1 MRITELSLP
10 HGWDD
15 ITAEWMTAALAHHHP
30 DAVVDDVTVALRDD
44 GTNRRARLGLTY
56 SAGSGPATVFAK
68 AVDPEH
74 AELVALTSGLY
85 HEPRLFSSGIEL
97 PLDHPTVYAA
107 LIDEDRSDFLMI
119 MEDVVARGADP
130 RDSTRPMSID
140 QVANGVRGLARMHS
154 CFWGERL
161 DTYPTLAW
169 LEPFVAFEGMQYAPL
184 HIAHERLG
192 DTVPAEIP
200 AMSGT
205 ELFVDIWAR
214 YIGTLTGDPESPPT
228 LLHGDPHIG
237 NTYVLPDD
245 DVGFL
250 DWQMARRGNWSLDL
264 GYFLQGALTI
274 EDRRRGRAGPV
285 GGVPRRARA
294 CPPTRYP
301 ARRRSGCG
309 TAHPSHTGWPSGWPR
324 LSGGDA
330 WQSAAISVSHSLSGT
345 PRRSSTWT
353 PARPSTR
360 STYNPFEG
368 KRPDSGY
375 PSACIEPFRRG
386 WV

>member
-1 MRITELSLP
+1 MTVAELSLP
-10 HGWDD
+10 RGWDD
-15 ITAEWMTAALAHHHP
+15 ISPGWMTAALSRHHP
-30 DAVVDDVTVALRDD
+30 DAVVDGVAVVLRDD
-44 GTNRRARLGLTY
+44 GTNKRARLALTY

-68 AVDPEH
+68 AVDPDH

-85 HEPRLFSSGIEL
+85 HEPRLFTSGVEL
-97 PLDHPTVYAA
+97 PLDHPTVYTA

-154 CFWGERL
+154 RFWGQRL
-161 DTYPTLAW
+161 DTYPTLDW

-184 HIAHERLG
+184 HIAHQRLG
-192 DTVPAEIP
+192 DTAAPEVLAL
-200 AMSGT
+200 SGT
-205 ELFVDIWAR
+205 DLFIDIWAR
-214 YIGTLTGDPESPPT
+214 YIATLTRSDQT

-237 NTYVLPDD
+237 NTYLLPDD

-274 EDRRRGRAGPV
+274 EDRRSGERDLLAEYRGALELPADEMPSADEVWLRYRASV
-285 GGVPRRARA
+285 
-294 CPPTRYP
+294 
-301 ARRRSGCG
+301 
-309 TAHPSHTGWPSGWPR
+309 AHGLAIWMAT

-330 WQSAAISVSHSLSGT
+330 WQGADICLALAQRYGAAFVDLE
-345 PRRSSTWT
+345 
-353 PARPSTR
+353 TR
-360 STYNPFEG
+360 TALDAIGP
-368 KRPDSGY
+368 
-375 PSACIEPFRRG
+375 
-386 WV
+386 